1 MLIILLALI
10 VAYTFR
16 NSANFFF
23 ALDDFAWLLIA
34 ANIQNS
40 WQLIEVFFQYNGAGT
55 YRPLTQEVFFFI
67 NYQIFGL
74 DFTAFHFTTLG
85 IHIINTLLVYA
96 ILNQLR
102 IHAFYCFLG
111 AIIYGVN
118 SSIFIPVYWISAI
131 TESGM
136 ALFYLTSI
144 LFFVIFLDSNKF
156 SDYLFSLVFFIFALM
171 SKESAITIPVT
182 ILLFYFYL
190 KNRFSISSIVSGIK
204 LAIPFASV
212 VFVYLLIRFVTIGFE
227 GGGPYKPAFD
237 TSIIRNL
244 WDYFKWSVNDLD
256 LAISLL
262 DRATR
267 YVFTSFIAYAVYL
280 LVLSGIMACFII
292 DKKTF
297 LFSLLWFVVA
307 LIPVLPYVDHA
318 QNYYVNISVVSLSV
332 LVASSFNKLG
342 RRAKDAAVLFVICYV
357 GISWAI
363 VGHLEINSWV
373 AKKSSIAKADI
384 ESIKFLH
391 PQLPK
396 EAVLYFINA
405 DEDENTINSFKHLL
419 RLYYKNNDLEIFMDG
434 KDVLPDNVNNLK
446 SMIVLLKF
454 QGQMYDVTNEYKK
467 TPDPRIIYRR
477 RFEIISPTPEGYA
490 NVIDFSQA
498 GSEAQLIAGWYQQES
513 GGYRWMGKTSELV
526 LGSQQ
531 CEKQL
536 LLTLKGSAVLD
547 HIPEQELQ
555 ITLKINGNEIAT
567 ERLLSSGEYY
577 FEFPVTN
584 LLSRAALVE
593 IEVDNTFKPSTVTGS
608 TDTRDLGIAVARIE
622 LKPAPVITE

>member
-1 MLIILLALI
+1 MRAGVTRPGCDGVTCCKPDRMQRLL
-10 VAYTFR
+10 
-16 NSANFFF
+16 
-23 ALDDFAWLLIA
+23 
-34 ANIQNS
+34 
-40 WQLIEVFFQYNGAGT
+40 
-55 YRPLTQEVFFFI
+55 
-67 NYQIFGL
+67 
-74 DFTAFHFTTLG
+74 
-85 IHIINTLLVYA
+85 
-96 ILNQLR
+96 
-102 IHAFYCFLG
+102 
-111 AIIYGVN
+111 
-118 SSIFIPVYWISAI
+118 
-131 TESGM
+131 
-136 ALFYLTSI
+136 
-144 LFFVIFLDSNKF
+144 
-156 SDYLFSLVFFIFALM
+156 
-171 SKESAITIPVT
+171 
-182 ILLFYFYL
+182 
-190 KNRFSISSIVSGIK
+190 
-204 LAIPFASV
+204 
-212 VFVYLLIRFVTIGFE
+212 
-227 GGGPYKPAFD
+227 
-237 TSIIRNL
+237 
-244 WDYFKWSVNDLD
+244 
-256 LAISLL
+256 
-262 DRATR
+262 
-267 YVFTSFIAYAVYL
+267 
-280 LVLSGIMACFII
+280 
-292 DKKTF
+292 
-297 LFSLLWFVVA
+297 
-307 LIPVLPYVDHA
+307 
-318 QNYYVNISVVSLSV
+318 
-332 LVASSFNKLG
+332 
-342 RRAKDAAVLFVICYV
+342 
-357 GISWAI
+357 
-363 VGHLEINSWV
+363 V